1 VETSTTLW
9 NLGLDPATPLGLLGV
24 LLLAALAGLGAW
36 NVARLAGR
44 RTRWAAGLLHAGVV
58 LLLASAVL
66 DPVRTTR
73 AEIPREPET
82 LVLVDDSASMGLPC
96 RSTSTRAEAAEEAAS
111 ALARK
116 LPSAR
121 FVDLDGAPISPSAP
135 VPTRRPRSPLLDRL
149 EAWVTN
155 GIDGRIP
162 DRVVLVSDLQ
172 DQGSRL
178 APERLERLAHLL
190 AARRR
195 PVVYAIDL
203 SDRASGPDAA
213 VSDLRFDAVAF
224 YRNVTSA
231 VVEVTLREVDAP
243 SMHVEFGTDG
253 AWSQSQEVPLV
264 AGQTRYEVRFRYRPD
279 QSGPMVLGARVSLP
293 AGVRETNAANNVRLA
308 EQRVL
313 RDRLRVLH
321 LAGHPSW
328 DVRFLRDALKA
339 DGTIDLISFYVMV
352 KPSAF
357 FAEDLEDT
365 VLIPFP
371 THTLFDE
378 ELPGFDLL
386 VFQNFRFGSFDT
398 DQYAERIVDYVK
410 AGGATLVVGGELTF
424 LAEMLPRSPLKEL
437 FPVRIPDLKT
447 WHDYFDLG
455 EFRPRVTSA
464 GLRHP
469 IFADGEMPADLEG
482 TLARLPAL
490 EGANLQGCPA
500 PSATVLLEHPRARTE
515 CGPLPLL
522 TTADLGDGRV
532 ALVGTDSLW
541 RWAFVP
547 AEPDPEHLHRTLVGN
562 LVRWLTRD
570 PTLSPFELQIEPPAA
585 TGAPIH
591 VRARLARPSDGEPA
605 TWALRITE
613 WGQTERAAPEVV
625 RSAEPDFSWQPPR
638 DGLYWLEL
646 EKRDEGT
653 HVRQTRPILV
663 QSDPG
668 ELLEPSPLRDVL
680 LHLVQ
685 ASGGSITLPERV
697 EALELPALDDRA
709 VTRVETSHPFSSA
722 WVLAALLAL
731 LAGQWYLRSAHGH

>member
-1 VETSTTLW
+1 MSESTTFW
-9 NLGLDPATPLGLLGV
+9 ALGLDAGSPLGVLGLGLLAAIAVLGAWNVSRLSPRRTRWLAGALHAGIV
-24 LLLAALAGLGAW
+24 LLLAAA
-36 NVARLAGR
+36 
-44 RTRWAAGLLHAGVV
+44 VV
-58 LLLASAVL
+58 
-66 DPVRTTR
+66 DPVLTR
-73 AEIPREPET
+73 RSEVPREPET
-82 LVLVDDSASMGLPC
+82 LVLVDDSASMALPC
-96 RSTSTRAEAAEEAAS
+96 RSTSSRAS
-111 ALARK
+111 AADEAMRVLARK

-121 FVDLDGAPISPSAP
+121 FVDLGGAPLSASSPASP
-135 VPTRRPRSPLLDRL
+135 RRASSPLLDRV
-149 EAWVTN
+149 EAWATAGV
-155 GIDGRIP
+155 DGRIP

-172 DQGSRL
+172 DQGSRV
-178 APERLERLAHLL
+178 APERLEHLAHLL
-190 AARRR
+190 ATRHR
-195 PVVYAIDL
+195 PTLYAIDL
-203 SDRASGPDAA
+203 SDRTSGTDAA
-213 VSDLRFDAVAF
+213 ISDLRFDAVAF

-231 VVEVTLREVDAP
+231 VVEVTVRDVDAP
-243 SMHVEFGTDG
+243 SMRVEFGTDG

-279 QSGPMVLGARVSLP
+279 QSGTLVLGARVSLP
-293 AGVRETNAANNVRLA
+293 TGVTESNAANNLRLA

-357 FAEDLEDT
+357 FADDLEDT

-410 AGGATLVVGGELTF
+410 AGGASLIVGGELTF

-447 WHDYFDLG
+447 WHDYFDLT
-455 EFRPRVTSA
+455 EFRPRATPA
-464 GLRHP
+464 GLAHP
-469 IFADGEMPADLEG
+469 ILADAEVPADLG
-482 TLARLPAL
+482 GVFARLPAL
-490 EGANLQGCPA
+490 EGANLQGCPS

-515 CGPLPLL
+515 CGPLPIL
-522 TTADLGDGRV
+522 TTSELGEGRV

-541 RWAFVP
+541 RWAFTP
-547 AEPDPEHLHRTLVGN
+547 AEPDPEHLHRTLVEN

-570 PTLSPFELQIEPPAA
+570 PTLSPFELLIEPPE
-585 TGAPIH
+585 GPGGVVH
-591 VRARLARPSDGEPA
+591 VRAKNARSSDQLA
-605 TWALRITE
+605 TWALRVTE
-613 WGQTERAAPEVV
+613 WGQSERAAPEVV
-625 RSAEPDFSWQPPR
+625 KAALPDFAWQPPR

-646 EKRDEGT
+646 EKRDEGG
-653 HVRQTRPILV
+653 HVRQTRPYLV

-685 ASGGSITLPERV
+685 ASGGTITLPERV
-697 EALELPALDDRA
+697 ESLELPPLADRA
-709 VTRVETSHPFSSA
+709 VTRVEISHPFSSA
-722 WVLAALLAL
+722 WVLALLLAL
-731 LAGQWYLRSAHGH
+731 LAGQWYLRSAHGD